1 MISRIT
7 STVLLWAAVA
17 ACVVFLG
24 PTGAIWL
31 ISLIAV
37 LTLWEFFKL
46 IRRLGIEPFDRVGM
60 GAGAVICLG
69 PLYLEPYGIGTGPLL
84 ALAAVVFAVRI
95 LGERAAP
102 KRLDTLAWTLFGV
115 VYIPFMMSFLVRT
128 VLIDDPTAKTGLL
141 MAVWMI
147 AVAKFCDVGALLTGL
162 ACGRHKLA
170 PQISPKKTWEGA
182 VGGTITSM
190 AVGAALA
197 HLFADQMPA
206 AFTPVLAAIV
216 ALPIATLGIVSD
228 LVESI
233 IKRHAD
239 AKDTGASIPGIGGV
253 FDLSDSLILTAPIG
267 FVVFSLL

>member
-1 MISRIT
+1 VISRI
-7 STVLLWAAVA
+7 SCTVLLWAAVA

-46 IRRLGIEPFDRVGM
+46 IRQLGIEPFDRVGM

-69 PLYLEPYGIGTGPLL
+69 PLYLEPYGIGTAPLL
-84 ALAAVVFAVRI
+84 ALAAIVFAVRI
-95 LGERAAP
+95 LGERTADQ
-102 KRLDTLAWTLFGV
+102 RLDTLAWTLFGV
-115 VYIPFMMSFLVRT
+115 VYIPFMLSFLVRI
-128 VLIDDPTAKTGLL
+128 VLIHEPLHNSGLL
-141 MAVWMI
+141 LCVWMI

-162 ACGRHKLA
+162 AIGRHKLA

-182 VGGTITSM
+182 VGGTLTSM
-190 AVGAALA
+190 AVGATLA
-197 HLFADQMPA
+197 HLFAHQMPE
-206 AFTPVLAAIV
+206 AFTPWLAAIV
-216 ALPIATLGIVSD
+216 ALPIAALGIISD

-233 IKRHAD
+233 IKRQTH
-239 AKDTGASIPGIGGV
+239 AKDTGATIPGIGGV
-253 FDLSDSLILTAPIG
+253 FDLSDSLILTSPIG

>member
-1 MISRIT
+1 M
-7 STVLLWAAVA
+7 AG
-17 ACVVFLG
+17 CVIFLG
-24 PTGAIWL
+24 PVGAVWL

-69 PLYLEPYGIGTGPLL
+69 PLYLEPYGITTGPLL
-84 ALAAVVFAVRI
+84 ALAAIVFAVRI
-95 LGERAAP
+95 LGERSAH

-115 VYIPFMMSFLVRT
+115 VYIPFMLSFLVRT
-128 VLIDDPTAKTGLL
+128 VLISEPLDHTGLL
-141 MAVWMI
+141 LAVWMI
-147 AVAKFCDVGALLTGL
+147 AAAKFCDVGALLTGL
-162 ACGRHKLA
+162 AIGRHKMA

-182 VGGTITSM
+182 VGGTVTS
-190 AVGAALA
+190 ALVGAGLA
-197 HLFADQMPA
+197 YGFGEQVPTS
-206 AFTPVLAAIV
+206 FTPLLAALV
-216 ALPIATLGIVSD
+216 ALPIAGLAIVSD

-239 AKDTGASIPGIGGV
+239 AKDAGATIPGIGGV
-253 FDLSDSLILTAPIG
+253 FDLSDSLILTSPIG

>member
-1 MISRIT
+1 VASRIL
-7 STVLLWAAVA
+7 STVLLWFAVA
-17 ACVVFLG
+17 GCVIFLG
-24 PTGAIWL
+24 STGAVWL

-69 PLYLEPYGIGTGPLL
+69 PLYLEPFNIGTAPLL
-84 ALAAVVFAVRI
+84 ALAAIVFAVRI
-95 LGERAAP
+95 LGERSAH

-115 VYIPFMMSFLVRT
+115 IYIPFMLSFLVRT
-128 VLIDDPTAKTGLL
+128 VMIDEPMARTGLL
-141 MAVWMI
+141 LAVWMI

-162 ACGRHKLA
+162 AIGRHKMA

-182 VGGTITSM
+182 VGGMLTS
-190 AVGAALA
+190 AGVGAGLA
-197 HLFADQMPA
+197 FWFGAQVPA
-206 AFTPVLAAIV
+206 TFTPLLAALV
-216 ALPIATLGIVSD
+216 ALPIGGLAIVSD

-233 IKRHAD
+233 IKRHAH
-239 AKDTGASIPGIGGV
+239 AKDAGATIPGIGGV
-253 FDLSDSLILTAPIG
+253 FDLSDSLILTSPIG